1 MDAEFCRN
9 IEIQDISSEE
19 EEEEKIQVRIG
30 KRYIR
35 DAQNPFNFYNE
46 WEFKRRF
53 RFSKQ
58 SVMFGI
64 LPLIEDALSKE
75 NNRGLPIS
83 PILQLL
89 VCLRFYSTASFQV
102 SKRMFLLN

>member
-1 MDAEFCRN
+1 MNFENLRNVEMQN
-9 IEIQDISSEE
+9 IENLSSSEE
-19 EEEEKIQVRIG
+19 EEDEAQVHIS

-35 DAQNPFNFYNE
+35 DAQNPFEFYNE

-64 LPLIEDALSKE
+64 LPLLIEEGLQKP

-83 PILQLL
+83 SVLQVNLFKIL
-89 VCLRFYSTASFQV
+89 FD
-102 SKRMFLLN
+102 SKFSG